1 LPQNPLE
8 RWKPPAEWYVVLE
21 GVPKNPADWHERQ
34 PGEDAVMY
42 MFRVFPVV
50 RLN

>member
-1 LPQNPLE
+1 MPPNPQA

-21 GVPKNPADWHERQ
+21 SVPRSPPGWYERQ

-42 MFRVFPVV
+42 MFRIFPA
-50 RLN
+50 